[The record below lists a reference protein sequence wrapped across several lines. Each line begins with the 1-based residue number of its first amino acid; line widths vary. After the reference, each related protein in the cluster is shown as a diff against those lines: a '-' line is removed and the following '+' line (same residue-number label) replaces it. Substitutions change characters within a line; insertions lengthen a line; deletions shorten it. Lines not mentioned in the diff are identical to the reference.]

1 MSIMTILPEYY
12 ERAFQ
17 TDPWCPKIRALNIVI
32 NVTVN
37 FQEKGFLYFVL
48 FD

>member
-12 ERAFQ
+12 EGDFQ
-17 TDPWCPKIRALNIVI
+17 TDPWCPKYRALNLVN

-37 FQEKGFLYFVL
+37 FQEKSFLYFVL